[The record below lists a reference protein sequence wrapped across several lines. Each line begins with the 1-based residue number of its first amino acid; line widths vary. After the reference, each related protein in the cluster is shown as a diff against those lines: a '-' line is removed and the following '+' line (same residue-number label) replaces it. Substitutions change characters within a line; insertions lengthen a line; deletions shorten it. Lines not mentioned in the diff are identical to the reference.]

1 MLGTGAR
8 LERMAAKPDSPE
20 TLIESLD
27 EPRRSDVRELDRLIR
42 RTAPSF
48 EPSVMS
54 GMLAYGRYRYR
65 SASGREG
72 EWCRIGLASNRK
84 SISLHVLAADE
95 RGSLVDT
102 YRDRLPKADIGKTC
116 VRFSSLD
123 DVDVE
128 VLRQLIEEGARMD
141 PPGAIEGS
149 TP

>member
-1 MLGTGAR
+1 
-8 LERMAAKPDSPE
+8 MAGKQTPE

-27 EPRRSDVRELDRLIR
+27 EPRRSDIRELDALIR

-65 SASGREG
+65 YASGREG
-72 EWCRIGLASNRK
+72 EWCRVALASNKR
-84 SISLHVLAADE
+84 SISLHVIAADE
-95 RGSLVDT
+95 EGYLAER
-102 YRDRLPKADIGKTC
+102 YRARLPKADIGKSC
-116 VRFSSLD
+116 VRFSKLD

-128 VLRQLIEEGARMD
+128 VLRDLIEEGSRLD
-141 PPGAIEGS
+141 PPGSTEGS